1 MSPFIAELLG
11 TMVMILLGD
20 GVVANVVLKNSKP
33 DGSPSP
39 RLGRSP
45 YLQE

>member
-20 GVVANVVLKNSKP
+20 PLMC
-33 DGSPSP
+33 
-39 RLGRSP
+39 RSI
-45 YLQE
+45 LDILRARRR

>member
-20 GVVANVVLKNSKP
+20 GVLANIVHKKTKGN
-33 DGSPSP
+33 
-39 RLGRSP
+39 
-45 YLQE
+45 QA

>member
-20 GVVANVVLKNSKP
+20 GGVANGVLKKT
-33 DGSPSP
+33 
-39 RLGRSP
+39 
-45 YLQE
+45 E